1 MSTSKTVE
9 KLVVIVA
16 KQLGKPVGEISPGMS
31 LTNDLSMDSVQ
42 IMSLLTA
49 IDSKMN
55 KTIAYDK
62 YEEIDTI
69 QDVAD
74 NLINSTDI

>member
-1 MSTSKTVE
+1 MSTSKTAE
-9 KLVVIVA
+9 QLIVIVA
-16 KQLGKPVGEISPGMS
+16 KQLGKPAGEITTEMS
-31 LTNDLSMDSVQ
+31 LKNDLSMDSIQ
-42 IMSLLTA
+42 LMSLLTV
-49 IDSKMN
+49 IDTKMN

-74 NLINSTDI
+74 SLINSTDI